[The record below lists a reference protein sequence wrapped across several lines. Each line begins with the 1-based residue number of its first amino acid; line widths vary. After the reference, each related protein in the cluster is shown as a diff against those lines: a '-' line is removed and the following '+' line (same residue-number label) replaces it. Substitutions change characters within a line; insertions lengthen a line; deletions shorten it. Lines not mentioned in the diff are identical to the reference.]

1 MHTVYIHIDET
12 LDHDHLL
19 SLQNNLRNMDHIT
32 DVEVNDK
39 IPHDVLIEYEEKHI
53 TPMDILE
60 ALRKQGVHADIM
72 SG

>member
-1 MHTVYIHIDET
+1 MHTVLIHIDEN

-19 SLQNNLRNMDHIT
+19 SLQKDLHKMEHIT

-39 IPHDVLIEYEEKHI
+39 IPHDVLIEFEEKHI
-53 TPMDILE
+53 TPMDILA
-60 ALRKQGVHADIM
+60 ALTKQGVHADIM